1 MASYSVVYLRA
12 NNTDNYSLL
21 MPSIHDI
28 EAQNKELRENSMNKK
43 KTQEPSIS
51 ITGENVIG
59 TINAGGRAQL
69 KIDQKVIHQAT
80 PELEHLFKS
89 LKKKVKTRPQDPKLD
104 RAKLEEQVKK
114 IETETAK
121 GEAADKTKLEGWIRK
136 LAKMAPDI
144 VDVMA
149 ASLGGP
155 VAGFTAI
162 FKKIVDR
169 AKTAPAGE

>member
-1 MASYSVVYLRA
+1 
-12 NNTDNYSLL
+12 
-21 MPSIHDI
+21 
-28 EAQNKELRENSMNKK
+28 MNKK
-43 KTQEPSIS
+43 RAQGPSIS

-59 TINAGGRAQL
+59 TINAGGRAQV

-80 PELEHLFKS
+80 PELENLFKS
-89 LKKKVKTRPQDPKLD
+89 LHKKVKTRPQDPKLD
-104 RAKLEEQVKK
+104 KAQLEEQVKK

-121 GEAADKTKLEGWIRK
+121 GEAADKTKLEGWVRK

-155 VAGFTAI
+155 VAGFTAV

-169 AKTAPAGE
+169 AKTVPAGE

>member
-1 MASYSVVYLRA
+1 MLGMY
-12 NNTDNYSLL
+12 
-21 MPSIHDI
+21 DI
-28 EAQNKELRENSMNKK
+28 KVKNRERRGTSMNKK
-43 KTQEPSIS
+43 GTQGPTMS

-59 TINAGGRAQL
+59 TINADGHAQV
-69 KIDQKVIHQAT
+69 KIDQKIIHQAT
-80 PELEHLFKS
+80 PELENLFKS
-89 LKKKVKTRPQDPKLD
+89 LHKKVKTRPQDPKLETG
-104 RAKLEEQVKK
+104 KLEEQVKK
-114 IETETAK
+114 IEMETAK

-155 VAGFTAI
+155 VAGFTAV

-169 AKTAPAGE
+169 AKAVPAGQ

>member
-1 MASYSVVYLRA
+1 
-12 NNTDNYSLL
+12 
-21 MPSIHDI
+21 
-28 EAQNKELRENSMNKK
+28 MNKK
-43 KTQEPSIS
+43 KIQQPSIS

-59 TINAGGRAQL
+59 TINASGRARVRV
-69 KIDQKVIHQAT
+69 DQKVIHQAT
-80 PELEHLFKS
+80 PELENLFKS
-89 LKKKVKTRPQDPKLD
+89 LHKEVKIRTQDSKLEKAKLD
-104 RAKLEEQVKK
+104 EHVKK

-155 VAGFTAI
+155 VAGFTAV

-169 AKTAPAGE
+169 ARTVPAGE